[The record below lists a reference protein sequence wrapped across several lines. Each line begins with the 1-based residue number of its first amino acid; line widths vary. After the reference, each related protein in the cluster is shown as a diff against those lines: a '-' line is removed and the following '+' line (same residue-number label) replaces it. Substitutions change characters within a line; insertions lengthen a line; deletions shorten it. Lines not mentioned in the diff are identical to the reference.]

1 MARLEVRG
9 GHDVEDAGVVE
20 LAQEV
25 FADFAG
31 TGEVDDEGRAAAGDV
46 LWRVEEVVDVRR
58 EGAAVDAAIALAVG
72 AGRRG
77 DRMGLLIFS
86 RRQTVAPEVGL
97 ELGGGLNGEED
108 SAARIWRGKR
118 NSAAKQDC
126 GGQETG
132 ESNASLHSAYWMTP
146 LPMLISFEAVAVAV
160 QAGQARL
167 EAASVTESV
176 YLPRG
181 S

>member
-1 MARLEVRG
+1 MFFDTLYQPYSSNRFCLAARNGMVATSSNLASAAGLEMLRRG
-9 GHDVEDAGVVE
+9 G
-20 LAQEV
+20 
-25 FADFAG
+25 
-31 TGEVDDEGRAAAGDV
+31 T
-46 LWRVEEVVDVRR
+46 
-58 EGAAVDAAIALAVG
+58 AVDAAIALAVG